1 MKIFIVGLPQSGR
14 TTVAKSL
21 AQEEGRK
28 YIDASS
34 WLRCTFREPNPGE
47 HPQQYQDE
55 YYQYL
60 TQRMKVNPDFVVNNI
75 QDMIKVH
82 NKDGKFNFVID
93 GISSPRDLVTLFNY
107 NTDYVIFLNR
117 TDNNSEH
124 KDQENIGVSV
134 MRDYCFWM
142 SSAGLLPKERW
153 LEYNFK
159 IPGEDSDFVKTLGS
173 KNSVFIV
180 KSIERVIS
188 HLKEKL
194 FDEAQARID
203 HGIFS

>member
-1 MKIFIVGLPQSGR
+1 MKIFIIGLPQSGR

-21 AQEEGRK
+21 CQEGGSTK

-34 WLRCTFREPNPGE
+34 WLQCTFREPAPGE

-60 TQRMKVNPDFVVNNI
+60 NDRMKVNPHFIVDNI
-75 QDMIKVH
+75 RDLMKVH
-82 NKDGKFNFVID
+82 SKASNFVID
-93 GISSPRDLVTLFNY
+93 GITSPHDFINLFNY
-107 NTDYVIFLNR
+107 NEDIVVFLNR

-142 SSAGLLPKERW
+142 SSAGLLSKDRW

-159 IPGEDSDFVKTLGS
+159 IPGEDSDFIKTLGS

-180 KSIERVIS
+180 KSIHRVIS
-188 HLKEKL
+188 HLQEKL
-194 FDEAQARID
+194 FTR
-203 HGIFS
+203 